1 MKIIHTA
8 DLHLGHVFHQH
19 TRTAEH
25 RHFLHW
31 LQQTIAAEQ
40 ADALIVSGDIFDTH
54 NPSAEAQRL
63 FFDFLIDTVEANEG
77 LQVVV
82 TAGNHDSGAR
92 LEAAA
97 ELLRRHNIYVR
108 GTITRDADN
117 QPDFEQLILPLS
129 PRGTN
134 EAAVVCYALPYLR
147 PYDYASGLSAAEG
160 LKHYLQQLDQ
170 RLKKSDF
177 RRLPIVVAAHFYA
190 TGAEIASGEHSE
202 RLVVGGEDAIDAAVI
217 GRDYSYVALGHIHK
231 AQSVGGRD
239 NICYA
244 GSPLP
249 LSFSERQYRHGVMCV
264 EIDENGREQHR
275 AIAYQ
280 PLATLLSVPER
291 GAGKPEEV
299 KQLLSDLPTAD
310 QQPDRSRWPYLEVNL
325 QLSQPEPNLRHE
337 LFELVR
343 NKAVRLCRITTG
355 TARQHTST
363 PLKQLPTLEGSLSRL
378 SPFDIAQKFYTDRY
392 GTPMTSQLAERFHQA
407 EQMAEHPEGQQ
418 PTSSSHL

>member
-31 LQQTIAAEQ
+31 LQQTITDEQ

-63 FFDFLIDTVEANEG
+63 FFDFLIDTVETNEG

-92 LEAAA
+92 LEAAT

-108 GTITRDADN
+108 GTIARDADN
-117 QPDFEQLILPLS
+117 QPDFEQLLLPLA
-129 PRGTN
+129 PRGTS

-147 PYDYASGLSAAEG
+147 PYDYASGLSAADG
-160 LKHYLQQLDQ
+160 LKHYLRQLDQ

-177 RRLPIVVAAHFYA
+177 RKLPVVVAAHFYA
-190 TGAEIASGEHSE
+190 TGAEIASDEHSE
-202 RLVVGGEDAIDAAVI
+202 RLVVGGEDAIDVDAL
-217 GRDYSYVALGHIHK
+217 GLDYAYVALGHIHK
-231 AQSVGGRD
+231 AQSVGSRD
-239 NICYA
+239 NIYYA
-244 GSPLP
+244 GSPIP
-249 LSFSERQYRHGVMCV
+249 LSFSERHYRHGVMCIN
-264 EIDENGREQHR
+264 IDDRGRTSHHVLP
-275 AIAYQ
+275 YH

-291 GAGKPEEV
+291 GAGTPEEV
-299 KQLLSDLPTAD
+299 KRLLAELPDAD
-310 QQPDRSRWPYLEVNL
+310 RQPNREEWPYLEVNL
-325 QLSQPEPNLRHE
+325 QVSQPEPDLRHE
-337 LFELVR
+337 LIELVR
-343 NKAVRLCRITTG
+343 HKAVRLCRITTA
-355 TARQHTST
+355 TARRHAATQ
-363 PLKQLPTLEGSLSRL
+363 LRQLPTLEGSLNGL

-392 GTPMTSQLAERFHQA
+392 GSPMTPQLARRFHQA
-407 EQMAEHPEGQQ
+407 EEKAEQSDAQ
-418 PTSSSHL
+418 